1 VVDGQVDEKRLD
13 LVLPHVIRV
22 SFIMKTNILQNPA
35 DTGFFSI
42 VGIVSIGTL
51 VLDPGEPDNNGVQ
64 PTPQSDAADAELY
77 E

>member
-1 VVDGQVDEKRLD
+1 
-13 LVLPHVIRV
+13 
-22 SFIMKTNILQNPA
+22 MKTNILQNPA